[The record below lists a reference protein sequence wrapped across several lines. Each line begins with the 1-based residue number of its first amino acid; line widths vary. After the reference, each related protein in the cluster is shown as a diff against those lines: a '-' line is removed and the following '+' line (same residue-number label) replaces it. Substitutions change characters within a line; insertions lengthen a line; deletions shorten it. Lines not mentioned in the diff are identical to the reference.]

1 MLCAFFLWA
10 NFTFHPLLHRRDL
23 RRPLFVVGSHLFW
36 WACCYNYCI
45 LSFLSNW
52 DPPLLTFFFFIV
64 YLLIISHPNEGVI
77 LAVWGF
83 LSFVFWVVSL
93 LWHSAAESLSSI
105 SFLIS
110 KMCNSSIIFIYWKQ
124 FVKEAI
130 AKVLTVFRLFL
141 NSGYLKNT
149 SLIPL

>member
-64 YLLIISHPNEGVI
+64 YLLIISHPNEGVSMV
-77 LAVWGF
+77 VWGF
-83 LSFVFWVVSL
+83 LSFVSWVAKL
-93 LWHSAAESLSSI
+93 LYG
-105 SFLIS
+105 FQ
-110 KMCNSSIIFIYWKQ
+110 IIF
-124 FVKEAI
+124 E
-130 AKVLTVFRLFL
+130 FRLFKEYFTNPPINL
-141 NSGYLKNT
+141 
-149 SLIPL
+149 LILFYIILFYISIHAAKI

>member
-52 DPPLLTFFFFIV
+52 DPPLLTFFFFF
-64 YLLIISHPNEGVI
+64 HC
-77 LAVWGF
+77 
-83 LSFVFWVVSL
+83 
-93 LWHSAAESLSSI
+93 LSSNHLTSKWGCYLGCLRFSFFCLLSSLPFMALCCWI
-105 SFLIS
+105 PLFNQFLRYLRCVTHRSFLFTGNCS
-110 KMCNSSIIFIYWKQ
+110 
-124 FVKEAI
+124 
-130 AKVLTVFRLFL
+130 
-141 NSGYLKNT
+141 LKK
-149 SLIPL
+149 P